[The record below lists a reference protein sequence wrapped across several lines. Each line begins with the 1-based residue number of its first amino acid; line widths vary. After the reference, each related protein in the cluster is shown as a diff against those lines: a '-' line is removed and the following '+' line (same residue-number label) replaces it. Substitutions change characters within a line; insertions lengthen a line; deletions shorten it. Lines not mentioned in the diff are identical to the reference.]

1 MITLCKMLVFIL
13 CILGSSVGF
22 AEENAQLVN
31 KVLATVGNKVITYY
45 DVMEKLLPTL
55 QEAGLDINKSS
66 DGKRYYCHCSYY
78 TAHSKYG
85 LCTPHSLN
93 YKKLENIVLEEIR
106 KMCKEYV
113 DSTTF
118 KDKLEEVRKK
128 NDIKVKKQKEINVLD
143 KRIRTNNSYIDKIY
157 EDKLSGIIDMEMFNR
172 LTIKYKDEI
181 VSWKNQRDELEEE
194 LKNIDTEDSNKEK
207 EEILKKI
214 NEYLSFE
221 KPNRNLLV
229 NLIDKILISED
240 KIVEIHYKFKLY

>member
-1 MITLCKMLVFIL
+1 
-13 CILGSSVGF
+13 
-22 AEENAQLVN
+22 
-31 KVLATVGNKVITYY
+31 
-45 DVMEKLLPTL
+45 
-55 QEAGLDINKSS
+55 
-66 DGKRYYCHCSYY
+66 
-78 TAHSKYG
+78 
-85 LCTPHSLN
+85 
-93 YKKLENIVLEEIR
+93 
-106 KMCKEYV
+106 MCKEYV